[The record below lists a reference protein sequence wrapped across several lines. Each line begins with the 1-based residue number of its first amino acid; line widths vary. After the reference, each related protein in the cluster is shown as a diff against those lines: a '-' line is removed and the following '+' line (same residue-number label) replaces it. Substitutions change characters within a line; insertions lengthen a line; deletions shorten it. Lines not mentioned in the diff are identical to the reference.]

1 MGIDVNL
8 WRARIGLNNPS
19 TKSGMQ
25 TRMAGIVL
33 SLTGARRCLHV
44 LLLLTFLTVLA
55 GDVELNPGPIDGTR
69 QTKLVFKK
77 PDRSIDCEQEIIDI
91 WQTVEILSK
100 KIEDLERDNK
110 FLKEK
115 VTHLEDQ
122 SRRDNL
128 IFYGIPESVDGKE
141 TWEESENLVRNVMK
155 DTLKVESADM
165 EGNLGIEIE
174 RAHRLPRSH
183 GRHGQ
188 QVTTENQPRP
198 IIVKFSRWKHRQ
210 KILE

>member
-1 MGIDVNL
+1 M
-8 WRARIGLNNPS
+8 
-19 TKSGMQ
+19 
-25 TRMAGIVL
+25 
-33 SLTGARRCLHV
+33 
-44 LLLLTFLTVLA
+44 
-55 GDVELNPGPIDGTR
+55 
-69 QTKLVFKK
+69 
-77 PDRSIDCEQEIIDI
+77 
-91 WQTVEILSK
+91 
-100 KIEDLERDNK
+100 
-110 FLKEK
+110 
-115 VTHLEDQ
+115 HLEDQ